1 MVKVELLRVA
11 SRMQIKREY
20 RHCDKKLAQTC
31 VCCKILEHIISS
43 HIRHHLDNYNIISS
57 FQHGFRKLFSCET
70 QLAVT
75 IQDLLSFR
83 DKQIQVDMAILDFSK
98 AFDTV
103 PHKRLLGKLSFYG
116 IKGPIIRW
124 IEAFLVDKIQS
135 VVVEGFRS
143 PLGRV
148 FPGFPDVIKVRV
160 WCPSGNSAWAM
171 IVLVTYK

>member
-1 MVKVELLRVA
+1 MGLIPYLVVFLKELSFEIATILSAIFQQSLKDGVVPSDWKNADVA
-11 SRMQIKREY
+11 PAFKKGGRNLAENY
-20 RHCDKKLAQTC
+20 RPIYLTC

-57 FQHGFRKLFSCET
+57 FQHGFRKFFSCET

-75 IQDLLSFR
+75 IQDLLSIR

-116 IKGPIIRW
+116 IKGPIPVGSR
-124 IEAFLVDKIQS
+124 
-135 VVVEGFRS
+135 
-143 PLGRV
+143 
-148 FPGFPDVIKVRV
+148 
-160 WCPSGNSAWAM
+160 PSW
-171 IVLVTYK
+171 